1 MHVTCLFVSCERLEG
16 EFVATCGS
24 SEMGRG
30 EGRFCPAV
38 GAEIAPIDGTGG

>member
-16 EFVATCGS
+16 EFVAICGS

-38 GAEIAPIDGTGG
+38 GAEIAPVDGTGG